1 MPVCTTI
8 TLPSLFPE
16 GFDPFDMLPTLGFII
31 AIVFILALLIR
42 VIADKAS
49 KYNHALA
56 SAMALLFMYII
67 LMMLHSQSGPA
78 FIEEALNVLPL
89 VHIEDGKI
97 MLFKFAQDNVLE
109 IFREFL
115 YAFILSLVLIGLDD
129 LIPDA
134 KNGWAW
140 IVLQMFIAALS
151 VFVYWGVIQG
161 LESFIPGVL
170 DSYAPLILGCI
181 LLFMILLGVLK
192 VILGLL
198 LVAVN
203 PLLGAIS
210 AFFGTAPLGKVLG
223 KAAMCA
229 LILCAVAIFMSAS
242 GYTGFPLVNMTFT
255 VCILPLAVLILL
267 WFLIGYIL

>member
-8 TLPSLFPE
+8 TIPSIFPE
-16 GFDPFDMLPTLGFII
+16 GFDPLHMLPTLGFII
-31 AIVFILALLIR
+31 AVVFILALIIR
-42 VIADKAS
+42 VVADKAS

-56 SAMALLFMYII
+56 SATAILFMYII
-67 LMMLHSQSGPA
+67 LMMMHNGDGPK
-78 FIEEALNVLPL
+78 FVVEALNVLPL

-97 MLFKFAQDNVLE
+97 LLFSFAQDNVLE

-134 KNGWAW
+134 KNGFAW
-140 IVLQMFIAALS
+140 IILQVFVASLS
-151 VFVYWGVIQG
+151 VFVYWGIIQA

-192 VILGLL
+192 VIMGLL

-223 KAAMCA
+223 KAALCA
-229 LILCAVAIFMSAS
+229 IFLCAVAIFMSAS
-242 GYTGFPLVNMTFT
+242 GFTSFALVNMTFA
-255 VCILPLAVLILL
+255 VCVLPLLVLMLL